1 MIKSQFKNSLLLAG
15 LLFSIPLAFADT
27 PASLTAEHA
36 HAVTTS
42 GKLTLFRAQIKGLE
56 IGPSKDRLD
65 AEVLVTLDSTPDK
78 VYGVRLHEDEPSA
91 REIINT
97 LREAYL
103 HNIPVTIQSP
113 LEPGRNNLRINWVQL
128 GK

>member
-1 MIKSQFKNSLLLAG
+1 MIRNHRLNTALMIG
-15 LLFSIPLAFADT
+15 LLFSAPFVQADV
-27 PASLTAEHA
+27 PASLTAEHG
-36 HAVTTS
+36 HAVTAS
-42 GKLTLFRAQIKGLE
+42 GKLTLFRAQVKGLE
-56 IGPSKDRLD
+56 IGPEKDRLD
-65 AEVLVTLDSTPDK
+65 AEVLVTLDSQPDK

-91 REIINT
+91 REIIST

-113 LEPGRNNLRINWVQL
+113 LELGRKNLRINWVQL

>member
-1 MIKSQFKNSLLLAG
+1 MNTHQVVNSSLLMG
-15 LLFSIPLAFADT
+15 LVFSASIALADT
-27 PASLTAEHA
+27 PASLTAEHG
-36 HAVTTS
+36 HAVTAT
-42 GKLTLFRAQIKGLE
+42 GKLTLFRAQVKGLE
-56 IGPSKDRLD
+56 IGSGKDRLD
-65 AEVLVTLDSTPDK
+65 AEVLVTLDTTPDK

>member
-1 MIKSQFKNSLLLAG
+1 MIRDRHCNMFLMIG
-15 LLFSIPLAFADT
+15 LLSSIPFALADT
-27 PASLTAEHA
+27 PASLTAEHG
-36 HAVTTS
+36 HAVTAS
-42 GKLTLFRAQIKGLE
+42 GKLTLFRAQVKGLE
-56 IGPSKDRLD
+56 IGSDKDRLD
-65 AEVLVTLDSTPDK
+65 AEVLVTLDSQPDK

-103 HNIPVTIQSP
+103 HDIPVTIQSP
-113 LEPGRNNLRINWVQL
+113 LEPGRKNLRINWVQL

>member
-1 MIKSQFKNSLLLAG
+1 MIRNQALNICLFTGLLLST
-15 LLFSIPLAFADT
+15 SIALADT
-27 PASLTAEHA
+27 PASLTAVHG
-36 HAVTTS
+36 HAVTAS

-56 IGPSKDRLD
+56 IGTDKDRLD
-65 AEVLVTLDSTPDK
+65 AEVLVTLDTVPDK

-113 LEPGRNNLRINWVQL
+113 MEPGRKNLRINWVQL